1 MAPKKQEG
9 TPESKAVSSSCPS
22 TTSSSSQSTST
33 SLPVSSST
41 SPSLSS
47 STTPP
52 VSSSPSPP
60 LPSST
65 SASTLASTSVSA
77 STSASATSSTT
88 TSSSISASVTLTDKI
103 PIKLDGKNY
112 LAWSEKP
119 VIPEQY
125 ASESDRTE
133 NIETEEYRRWI
144 IQDQML
150 LTWLLS
156 SIGRGVAPIMAG
168 YKYSWQV
175 WDTVKEHF
183 QSHLRAM
190 VRQHRLEL
198 RDIRKENRT
207 VSEYVDKIQFIADS
221 LAETGFPLSTIEH
234 VEVVLR
240 GLPRQYKAVITLTRT
255 LQSFTEVTVSDI
267 QTWLLILEEKFRN
280 EYRYA
285 DGGGGPSNQ
294 DNAPSCS
301 SQCSTG
307 ERGRGSRRRRGQG
320 RGGRRR
326 GRN

>member
-1 MAPKKQEG
+1 
-9 TPESKAVSSSCPS
+9 
-22 TTSSSSQSTST
+22 
-33 SLPVSSST
+33 
-41 SPSLSS
+41 
-47 STTPP
+47 
-52 VSSSPSPP
+52 
-60 LPSST
+60 
-65 SASTLASTSVSA
+65 
-77 STSASATSSTT
+77 
-88 TSSSISASVTLTDKI
+88 VTLTDKI

-112 LAWSEKP
+112 LAWSEKVEAVLKARDLLGFVVKP

-133 NIETEEYRRWI
+133 NIETEDYRRWI